1 MWAAVLKKLE
11 SLYSLQLK
19 EGEKM
24 LFTLETHISLVLH
37 KGRYSYLKVN
47 FHEKKSRIRDVHI
60 IIVDKRKLVNIT
72 FNSV

>member
-1 MWAAVLKKLE
+1 
-11 SLYSLQLK
+11 
-19 EGEKM
+19 M